1 MRFLTTSLLFVA
13 MAFGLQAAAC
23 AAAQRCGI
31 TPMYDVAVPGAP
43 MSAVATP
50 DEQTVF
56 VALNSTNPRQQNG
69 IAVLRCVDGQYRFQR
84 TIPVENQPTIMSL
97 THDAATLV
105 VPDDNFIAFVNVPR
119 ALSGSGD
126 PLAGAIEDIP
136 GDDGGAIYS
145 AVDASDRYALVTE
158 ESSGKLTV
166 VDLQKLRASAAHEAI
181 VSEFLIGN
189 APVALVPSKD
199 GKYLFATVQV
209 ALKRYGFAKTC
220 APEGGDAGEKAATGA
235 VVTLDVSKV
244 VTDPQHAIVSYVAA
258 GCHPVRAALTPDGAT
273 LWVTARGSNA
283 ALAFSTNALASG
295 AAVKPLA
302 TITVGTAPVPVAVTP
317 DGRYVLVGNS
327 NRFATSSGNQDVI
340 VIDAASH
347 AVVGRIPVG
356 KFPRQFGSTASGST
370 MFLCNFGSNSVTII
384 DPSAIG
390 SLMKPA

>member
-1 MRFLTTSLLFVA
+1 
-13 MAFGLQAAAC
+13 MAFGVQAAAS
-23 AAAQRCGI
+23 AAARCGN

-43 MSAVATP
+43 MSAIATP

-69 IAVLRCVDGQYRFQR
+69 IAVLRCVDGQYRFAR
-84 TIPVENQPTIMSL
+84 TIPVENQPAIMAL
-97 THDAATLV
+97 THDASTLV
-105 VPDDNFIAFVNVPR
+105 VPDDNFIAFLDVPR
-119 ALSGSGD
+119 ALAGDGD

-136 GDDGGAIYS
+136 GDDGGAVYS
-145 AVDASDRYALVTE
+145 AVDASDRYAFVAE

-166 VDLQKLRASAAHEAI
+166 VDLQKMRAGAGHEAI

-199 GKYLFATVQV
+199 GKYLFATVQI
-209 ALKRYGFAKTC
+209 ALKRYAFPKTC
-220 APEGGDAGEKAATGA
+220 APEGGDAGEKEAAGA
-235 VVTLDVSKV
+235 VVTIDVSKA

-283 ALAFSTNALASG
+283 ALAFSTTALVSG

-302 TITVGTAPVPVAVTP
+302 TVMVGTAPVPVGVTP

-327 NRFATSSGNQDVI
+327 NRFATGTSANQDVI
-340 VIDAASH
+340 VIDAASY
-347 AVVGRIPVG
+347 AVAGRIPVG
-356 KFPRQFGSTASGST
+356 KFPRQFSSTASGST
-370 MFLCNFGSNSVTII
+370 MFLCNFGSNSVTVI